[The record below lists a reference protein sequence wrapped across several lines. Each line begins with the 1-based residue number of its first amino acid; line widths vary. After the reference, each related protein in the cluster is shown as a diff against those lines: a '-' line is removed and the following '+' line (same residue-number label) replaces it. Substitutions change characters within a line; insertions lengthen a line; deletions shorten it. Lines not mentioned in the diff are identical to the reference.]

1 VTASDLTLRD
11 FSRSLRARNRS
22 PRTIGSYVESATQ
35 LADFRPDQDV
45 ALLTRRDIEEYLG
58 DVLDKRSAST
68 AATRYRALQQLYR
81 WAVEEELIE
90 RSPMEGMRPPTIPEK
105 PVPVLADDTIRALLK
120 AADGKDFADRRD
132 TAIIRL
138 FLEPGGL
145 RLAELA
151 GLTVSDLDLDN
162 DVVLVLGK
170 GRRPR
175 SVPFGAKTGSA
186 LTRYMRLRVSHKL
199 AASQSLWLGTR
210 SVLSGN
216 GVAQMLSRR
225 AEQAGLGHV
234 HPHQLRHTAASR
246 WLAAGGSE
254 GDAMRLFGWRSREML
269 GRYGASQADDRAR
282 DAARRL
288 ALGDLL

>member
-1 VTASDLTLRD
+1 MTPSDLTLRD

-22 PRTIGSYVESATQ
+22 PRTIGSYLESARQ

-45 ALLTRRDIEEYLG
+45 ALLSRRDIEEYLG
-58 DVLDKRSAST
+58 DVLGRWSAST
-68 AATRYRALQQLYR
+68 AATRFRALQQLYR
-81 WAVEEELIE
+81 WAVDEEMID

-105 PVPVLADDTIRALLK
+105 PVPVLGDDTIRALLK
-120 AADGKDFADRRD
+120 ACDGKDFAARRD
-132 TAIIRL
+132 TAIVRL

-151 GLTVSDLDLDN
+151 GLAVDDLDLDN

-170 GRRPR
+170 GNRPR

-186 LTRYMRLRVSHKL
+186 LTRYMRLRTNHKL
-199 AASQSLWLGTR
+199 TAAPSLWLGMR
-210 SVLSGN
+210 SPLSAN
-216 GVAQMLSRR
+216 GVAQMIARR
-225 AEQAGLGHV
+225 ADLAGLPHI

-269 GRYGASQADDRAR
+269 GRYGAAQADDRAR
-282 DAARRL
+282 EAARRL